1 MKITILGSGAIGGI
15 AGTYMA
21 LNGEDVTFVDKNEAH
36 VHQIREKGIIVD
48 GCRGDF
54 SLPPQKALTID
65 ELKEPIEAVI
75 LATKIQHTE
84 EAVKSIAHLLN
95 KDSFVVSLQNGFNEE
110 LIASIIG
117 KDRTIGALPDYGG
130 AYIDPGHFEYV
141 HEGPVYVGELNGK
154 ETDRVKAL
162 KRLFEYNTKCIIT
175 DDLYARTWAKSIYS
189 SQIVTSALVD
199 ESSVMNNDKAKRVAG
214 ACVREILQ
222 LSMVMGIKIPD
233 GDFFEP
239 KLYLPKSTEDTQRMF
254 NWIDKISNKLDRK
267 ESNKVDNHIY
277 VKKASGIHWDIVY
290 RNRPSEVRTE
300 ADYLIQKSRQYN
312 FPIPLNTRLFNMII
326 EIENKERQ
334 LGWHNIDE
342 MMDLISALN
351 LQLP

>member
-1 MKITILGSGAIGGI
+1 LKITILGSGAIGSISGI
-15 AGTYMA
+15 YMS
-21 LNGEDVTFVDKNEAH
+21 LNGEDVTFVDNNEDH
-36 VHQIREKGIIVD
+36 VKQMREKGIVVD

-54 SLPPQKALTID
+54 TLPPQKALTVS
-65 ELKEPIEAVI
+65 ELTAPLEAVI
-75 LATKIQHTE
+75 IATKIQHTE
-84 EAVKSIAHLLN
+84 EAVRSIIHLLN
-95 KDSFVVSLQNGFNEE
+95 EDSFVLSLQNGFNEE

-117 KDRTIGALPDYGG
+117 ADRTIGALPDYGG
-130 AYIDPGHFEYV
+130 AYVDPGHIEYV
-141 HEGPVYVGELNGK
+141 HEGPVYIGELNGK
-154 ETDRVKAL
+154 VTERIKEL
-162 KRLFEYNTKCIIT
+162 KRLFEYNTNCIIT

-199 ESSVMNNDKAKRVAG
+199 ESSVMRSEKAKRVAG

-239 KLYLPKSTEDTQRMF
+239 ELYLPKTSEDTQKMF
-254 NWIDKISNKLDRK
+254 DWIDKINDKLSRK
-267 ESNKVDNHIY
+267 DIEKTDKHVY

-300 ADYLIQKSRQYN
+300 ADYLIEKSRQYN